1 MFVPIL
7 AACALLRQSPPTS
20 AAVVDEVPF
29 DVDVDTIVVPATIHG
44 HPLRLIFDTGFSGD
58 AVVDDSI
65 DMGKPAGYMTL
76 RDFVGE
82 FHEPY
87 YKINEL
93 KLGSKTIKN
102 SDMQVVAQ
110 EGASAFGVDS
120 HVDGLMGF
128 SVIKD
133 YVTEINFE
141 HSKFIFHPATDDIS
155 TRKPDNKKTFLLEMQ
170 PIGNR
175 AIVLLVRSPDG
186 KRMNMTLDTGN
197 AFYATTHRDVLERLG
212 LWPAGQEA
220 KFQVE
225 SGVASGTVAS
235 WYKDLKNMTIFGVPV
250 PDSTWD
256 IIDLPSSSSESD
268 GTVGFQFL
276 RNFNITM
283 DFKRRLVWMENFTG
297 KVSVDPE
304 GTTGISAIYSKQL
317 KGVVIARVS
326 PDSPA
331 DKAGIKRGDMLI
343 DVDDND
349 LTNITYRKLRGI
361 LVGEVGTKVKLS
373 FSHQG
378 ISQRVTLTRA
388 ALVNP

>member
-1 MFVPIL
+1 ML
-7 AACALLRQSPPTS
+7 SALLASCLLHAQAATGTSP
-20 AAVVDEVPF
+20 AEEVPF
-29 DVDVDTIVVPATIHG
+29 DIDVSSIVVPATIRG
-44 HPLRLIFDTGFSGD
+44 HSLRLIFDTGFSAD

-65 DMGKPAGYMTL
+65 DMGKASGYTVL

-82 FHEPY
+82 FREPF
-87 YKINEL
+87 YKVNEL
-93 KLGSKTIKN
+93 SLGSKTIK
-102 SDMQVVAQ
+102 SPDMRIISQQ
-110 EGASAFGVDS
+110 GASDFGEDT

-133 YVTEINFE
+133 FVTEINFE
-141 HSKFIFHPATDDIS
+141 HRKFIFHPDSDDLS
-155 TRKPDNKKTFLLEMQ
+155 LRKPDNKRTFLVPMQ

-175 AIVLLVRSPDG
+175 AIVLLVKTPDG

-212 LWPAGQEA
+212 LWASGKEPKYEI
-220 KFQVE
+220 E
-225 SGVASGTVAS
+225 SGVASGVVAS

-250 PDSTWD
+250 SDSTWD

-276 RNFNITM
+276 RNFNITI
-283 DFKRRLVWMENFTG
+283 DFKRRLVWMENYTG
-297 KVSVDPE
+297 KVANEPE
-304 GTTGISAIYSKQL
+304 GNVGLSAIYAKSFG
-317 KGVVIARVS
+317 GVVVTRVA

-331 DKAGIKRGDMLI
+331 DKAGIKKGDMLI
-343 DVDDND
+343 DVNDDD
-349 LTNITYRKLRGI
+349 LTDITYRRLRNL
-361 LVGEVGTKVKLS
+361 LVGSVGSKLKLS
-373 FSHQG
+373 FSHMG

>member
-1 MFVPIL
+1 ML
-7 AACALLRQSPPTS
+7 AALLASCAYLGQASPP
-20 AAVVDEVPF
+20 ALVEEVPF
-29 DVDVDTIVVPATIHG
+29 EIDVSSMVVPATIHG
-44 HPLRLIFDTGFSGD
+44 HSLRLIFDTGFSGD

-65 DMGKPAGYMTL
+65 DMGKPAGFMTL

-82 FHEPY
+82 IREPY
-87 YKINEL
+87 FKINEL
-93 KLGSKTIKN
+93 ALGSKTIKN
-102 SDMQVVAQ
+102 PDMTVVSQ
-110 EGASAFGVDS
+110 EGASGFGEDT

-133 YVTEINFE
+133 FVTEINFE
-141 HSKFIFHPATDDIS
+141 HTKFIFHPNSEDIS
-155 TRKPDNKKTFLLEMQ
+155 TRKPDNKKTFLLPMQ

-175 AIVLLVRSPDG
+175 AIVLLVQSPDG

-212 LWPAGQEA
+212 LWKTGQEP

-225 SGVASGTVAS
+225 SGVASGAVAS

-250 PDSTWD
+250 TESTWD
-256 IIDLPSSSSESD
+256 VIDLPSGSSESD

-276 RNFNITM
+276 RNFNITL

-297 KVSVDPE
+297 KVANDPE
-304 GTTGISAIYSKQL
+304 GSVGLSAYYVKQL
-317 KGVVIARVS
+317 NGVVVTRVALE
-326 PDSPA
+326 SPA
-331 DKAGIKRGDMLI
+331 DKAGIKKGDMLI
-343 DVDDND
+343 DIDDD
-349 LTNITYRKLRGI
+349 ELTNITYRKLRNKLEGT
-361 LVGEVGTKVKLS
+361 VGSKLKLS